1 MTSTFQFTPD
11 QDRAWMLLLGER
23 NIFVTGEAGSG
34 KSFLIRQFIQGK
46 DPKKFPVLASTGAAA
61 VLIGGR
67 TFHSFMGLGIME
79 GGKEAT
85 LMRALKDRRLISRL
99 KKASGF
105 VIDEVSMLSGETL
118 DTAETICRLARES
131 ELPWGGLR
139 VIAVGDFAQLPP
151 VQRGGGPRHWAFLH
165 PVWEQSEFK
174 SVVLRQNMRS
184 QNAEFLSILNDM
196 RNGSVTKEVEEFLNL
211 SLKKATDS
219 FDGTRLFPRRHQA
232 DEFNQEELE
241 KIDSQL
247 YCFPAVYSGQTRFVD
262 QLKKHSP
269 LPEELFVKVGALI
282 MMRQN
287 DPKQRWVNGSTGHI
301 TEITKSEISIELL
314 SGRVVKIE
322 PVSFSLLNAEG
333 TAVASVT
340 NFPITLAYA
349 ATIHKAQGMT
359 LDKLLVDLSH
369 LWEPGQAYVA
379 VSRVIDPAQLR
390 VQSWS
395 PSSVKADPQV
405 QKFYQ
410 ELYPQEV

>member
-23 NIFVTGEAGSG
+23 NVFITGEAGSG
-34 KSFLIRQFIQGK
+34 KSFLVRQFIRGK

-151 VQRGGGPRHWAFLH
+151 VQRFQGPRQWAFLH
-165 PVWEQSEFK
+165 SVWQKSEFK

-184 QNAEFLSILNDM
+184 QNAEFLSILNEM
-196 RNGSVTKEVEEFLNL
+196 RQGLVTQNVENFLNQ
-211 SLKKATDS
+211 SLTSSNAS
-219 FDGTRLFPRRHQA
+219 FEGTRLFPRRHQA
-232 DEFNQEELE
+232 DKFNEEELE
-241 KIDSQL
+241 KLDTQL
-247 YCFPAVYSGQTRFVD
+247 YCFPAVYSGQARFVD

-269 LPEELFVKVGALI
+269 LPEELFIKVGALI

-287 DPKQRWVNGSTGHI
+287 DPKQRWVNGSTGNI
-301 TEITKSEISIELL
+301 TEISKTEISIELL
-314 SGRVVKIE
+314 SGRVVKVE

-333 TAVASVT
+333 VAVASVT

-359 LDKLLVDLSH
+359 LDKLMVDLSH

-379 VSRVIDPAQLR
+379 VSRVIDPSQLR
-390 VQSWS
+390 VQSWNI
-395 PSSVKADPQV
+395 SSFKADPLV
-405 QKFYQ
+405 KKFYE
-410 ELYPQEV
+410 ELIP